1 MPGIRRMRT
10 AVAWSAALVSLFLLG
25 GEGRAQADGGGGQ
38 AAHEGL
44 GTVLGE
50 DVCKTLLRALESGDR
65 RRVADLWTNLRAF
78 DGELRRRAV
87 EAATTL
93 GDGLARSKAGLAED
107 GGCMLAPMERDR
119 FGWISRQNTMKLVS
133 ADGETISVDF
143 DLSREKGRLFL
154 TGELR
159 VVKGAA
165 RGAVAIG
172 FFREIVGREIGFFE
186 LTYYLAPVGWTMVFV
201 LWVFMMLVLP
211 PERKR
216 FTIAHEL
223 GHIVMPHRG
232 GYQICYPGKNK
243 RMEAAADRFAA
254 ELLMPEPLVRKLW
267 SRYKDNTEYRASVM
281 ADIFAVSV
289 SAMRIRIRRLGLR

>member
-1 MPGIRRMRT
+1 MRPQDY
-10 AVAWSAALVSLFLLG
+10 A
-25 GEGRAQADGGGGQ
+25 
-38 AAHEGL
+38 
-44 GTVLGE
+44 
-50 DVCKTLLRALESGDR
+50 RALYKYIDIETAPIQLEPILDAR
-65 RRVADLWTNLRAF
+65 NI
-78 DGELRRRAV
+78 ELREDDFA
-87 EAATTL
+87 
-93 GDGLARSKAGLAED
+93 GIDGIAFKG
-107 GGCMLAPMERDR
+107 PKY
-119 FGWISRQNTMKLVS
+119 KL
-133 ADGETISVDF
+133 I
-143 DLSREKGRLFL
+143 
-154 TGELR
+154 
-159 VVKGAA
+159 VVNKN
-165 RGAVAIG
+165 
-172 FFREIVGREIGFFE
+172 
-186 LTYYLAPVGWTMVFV
+186 
-201 LWVFMMLVLP
+201 LP